1 MENAVR
7 VLSTLALKGAI
18 SHLAGGYQTASG
30 IRIDADFAPTLAL
43 LDRLQNGDT
52 ADVVILTKEALDNLA
67 ADGTVVAD
75 SCADL
80 ARSFVGIAV
89 KAGAPHPDI
98 ATEGA
103 LRSALLGAR
112 VAYSRIGASGIFFA
126 QLIERM
132 GIAAEVNAR
141 AKIIPSGFTAELL
154 GSGEAALAVQQIS
167 ELKLIPGVDI
177 VGPIPRE
184 LQIPAVFS
192 AGRLAA
198 SNNVVQ
204 SDRLL
209 RYLASSEAVPALR
222 ESGLEP

>member
-1 MENAVR
+1 MENSVR
-7 VLSTLALKGAI
+7 VLSTLALKGAV
-18 SHLAGGYQTASG
+18 SRLAGGYQTASG
-30 IRIDADFAPTLAL
+30 TRIDADFAPTLAL
-43 LDRLQNGDT
+43 LDRLRNGET
-52 ADVVILTKEALDNLA
+52 ADVVILTKEALDDLA

-103 LRSALLGAR
+103 LRATLLGAR

-132 GIAAEVNAR
+132 GIATEVNAR

-154 GSGEAALAVQQIS
+154 VSGDAELAVQQIS

-177 VGPIPRE
+177 VGPIPPE

-209 RYLASSEAVPALR
+209 KYLASSEAAPALC